1 MSYRLSVDSFDS
13 TFAVK
18 EDGSKLTH
26 YSGKRFK
33 LFPFIA
39 NNNSALIYDLDTIVG
54 RYISQ
59 IEGIIPEKLSVEEL
73 TEKLKEDTSVD
84 AGMDELFHNQTYS
97 FAWEAAGQEYQVP
110 PRLQLILCQAL
121 RMVMDLMTGCLSAAT
136 RPFPSVSTASAQI

>member
-26 YSGKRFK
+26 FSGKRFK

-39 NNNSALIYDLDTIVG
+39 NNNSAPIYDLDTIVG

-59 IEGIIPEKLSVEEL
+59 IEKISPEKLTVDDL
-73 TEKLKEDTSVD
+73 TEKLKEDTSIDV
-84 AGMDELFHNQTYS
+84 GMDELFHQVIKHMFFDKEENQ
-97 FAWEAAGQEYQVP
+97 AN
-110 PRLQLILCQAL
+110 QLTDDCA
-121 RMVMDLMTGCLSAAT
+121 D
-136 RPFPSVSTASAQI
+136 SV

>member
-26 YSGKRFK
+26 FSGKRFK

-39 NNNSALIYDLDTIVG
+39 NNNSAPIYDLDTIVG

-59 IEGIIPEKLSVEEL
+59 IEKNL
-73 TEKLKEDTSVD
+73 
-84 AGMDELFHNQTYS
+84 
-97 FAWEAAGQEYQVP
+97 
-110 PRLQLILCQAL
+110 PRKT
-121 RMVMDLMTGCLSAAT
+121 DS
-136 RPFPSVSTASAQI
+136 

>member
-26 YSGKRFK
+26 FSGKRFK

-39 NNNSALIYDLDTIVG
+39 NNNSAPIYDLDTIVG

-59 IEGIIPEKLSVEEL
+59 IEKISPEKLTVDDL
-73 TEKLKEDTSVD
+73 TEKLKEDTIKAAVQVNGKVRATIEIPAD
-84 AGMDELFHNQTYS
+84 CTKEEALAAAKAEPNVKKFMDGKTIVKEIY
-97 FAWEAAGQEYQVP
+97 VP
-110 PRLQLILCQAL
+110 GKILNF
-121 RMVMDLMTGCLSAAT
+121 V
-136 RPFPSVSTASAQI
+136 VK